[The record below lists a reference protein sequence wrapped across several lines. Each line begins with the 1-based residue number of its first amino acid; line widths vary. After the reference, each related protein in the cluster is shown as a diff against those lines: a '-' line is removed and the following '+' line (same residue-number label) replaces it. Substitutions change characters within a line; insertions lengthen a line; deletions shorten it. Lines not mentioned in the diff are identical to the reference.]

1 MSTSQL
7 LFEKHAAQ
15 ISRVSL
21 LMVAC
26 LGLAAVAVAKGQ
38 SLATAGCPISH
49 CTPEAT
55 GVILQSLIPAVL
67 ATNSN
72 SALGSLHAEGCSGNG
87 IQLSCL
93 FVHDSVRANYKG
105 TLKLLDATT
114 LQPIWGSGSVRGS
127 YDLDPDTAALGQV
140 PVNFADGS
148 LAAGD
153 AQVLVH
159 YNSSGVVLAKTSVG
173 GTGNDFG
180 LTPVSNTYGI
190 VSQGDGTMTLINLSS
205 WKNVATLTL
214 LDPRTQTR
222 MNLVGPSSAGTDVL
236 YAIGYS
242 NGDNDG
248 TLFAIAVD
256 ESTGTMSV
264 RSTFSFTGQSGAAPV
279 VVTPAQSGLPN
290 NLVLLHVP
298 GLIGEAHAQN
308 HLLGLSDVA
317 ATGLEQTWAIP
328 LNAPLTVSPSVDQ
341 NSGSL
346 FYEAG
351 PYLYQSDLVS
361 GAAIHTFDLETIGG
375 FNRSFHLTGHI
386 AASQAG
392 SVFTLLL
399 SGTFPTTKNDGVQY
413 AMAFQPIASPNALVW
428 SSQIASVNTGYSA
441 AWNFAPST
449 LPGVVCPI
457 AITVTSLKSTI
468 IRLCDH

>member
-1 MSTSQL
+1 M
-7 LFEKHAAQ
+7 
-15 ISRVSL
+15 
-21 LMVAC
+21 
-26 LGLAAVAVAKGQ
+26 
-38 SLATAGCPISH
+38 
-49 CTPEAT
+49 
-55 GVILQSLIPAVL
+55 ILQPLIPAVL

-87 IQLSCL
+87 SQLSCL
-93 FVHDSVRANYKG
+93 FLHDSVRAYYKG
-105 TLKLLDATT
+105 TLKMLDATT

-127 YDLDPDTAALGQV
+127 YDLDPYSAAPGQV

-159 YNSSGVVLAKTSVG
+159 YNSNGVALAKTSVG
-173 GTGNDFG
+173 GTGPNFG
-180 LTPVSNTYGI
+180 LTPVSNNYGI
-190 VSQGDGTMTLINLSS
+190 VSQGDGTLTLINLAS

-214 LDPRTQTR
+214 LDPRTQAR

-236 YAIGYS
+236 YAIGYD

-248 TLFAIAVD
+248 TLFTIAVD
-256 ESTGTMSV
+256 ESAGTMSV
-264 RSTFSFTGQSGAAPV
+264 QSTFSYTGRSGAAPV

-290 NLVLLHVP
+290 NLVLLSVP
-298 GLIGEAHAQN
+298 GLIGEANAQN
-308 HLLGLSDVA
+308 YLLGLTDVA
-317 ATGLEQTWAIP
+317 AIGLEQSWAIP
-328 LNAPLTVSPSVDQ
+328 LHEAVTVSPSVDQ

-361 GAAIHTFDLETIGG
+361 GAAIRTFNLETVGG

-399 SGTFPTTKNDGVQY
+399 SGTFWTSKNDGVQY
-413 AMAFQPIASPNALVW
+413 AMAFQPIVSPNALVW
-428 SSQIASVNTGYSA
+428 SSQISSVNTGYSA

-449 LPGVVCPI
+449 VPGVMCPI
-457 AITVTSLKSTI
+457 AITVDSRKSTI